1 MLARPGR
8 SALAAGK
15 KHSTD
20 NQSRVNFMAEDL
32 AFLIYRT
39 ALGDQ
44 RSFEKLYRE
53 TSPRLYALAMML
65 LRKRDQAEDA
75 LQEAYVNVWHS
86 ASSYSPDKGSAQT
99 WLNVIV
105 RHRCIDR
112 MRREPQRFA
121 NLDDTDWESFEAPGP
136 GPLQEL
142 LTDADAQLLA
152 GCMEHLDGQQR
163 VSLSLAFFH
172 GLTHSQLAEHLA
184 APLGSVKAWVRRGLE
199 RLRGCLHH
207 EI

>member
-1 MLARPGR
+1 MRPQG
-8 SALAAGK
+8 SAQGS

-20 NQSRVNFMAEDL
+20 NSSRVNFMAEDL

-44 RSFEKLYRE
+44 RAFEKLYRE

-65 LRKRDQAEDA
+65 LRKRDQAEDV
-75 LQEAYVNVWHS
+75 LQEAYVSVWHS

-112 MRREPQRFA
+112 IRREPQRYA
-121 NLDDTDWESFEAPGP
+121 TLDDTDWETFEAPGP

-142 LTDADAQLLA
+142 LSDADAQLLA
-152 GCMEHLDGQQR
+152 GCMEQLDGKQR
-163 VSLSLAFFH
+163 ESLSLAFFQ
-172 GLTHSQLAEHLA
+172 GLTHVQLAERLA
-184 APLGSVKAWVRRGLE
+184 TPLGTVKAWVRRGLE